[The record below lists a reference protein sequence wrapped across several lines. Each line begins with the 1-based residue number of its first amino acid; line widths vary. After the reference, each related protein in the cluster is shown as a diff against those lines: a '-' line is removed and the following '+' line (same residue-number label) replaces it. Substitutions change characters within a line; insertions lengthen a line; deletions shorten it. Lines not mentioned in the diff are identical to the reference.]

1 MALSDMARYNF
12 HMGVEYMDSFRD
24 DADTKDVVE
33 ALRVLSEFFTYNKLE
48 LGEGVDQFNDI
59 LASKAIDVAY
69 TALAYPACTEY
80 GLGLQDCI
88 EELRKELEYHL

>member
-1 MALSDMARYNF
+1 MALSDMARHNF

-69 TALAYPACTEY
+69 TACSGGCTEY
-80 GLGLQDCI
+80 GLDLQDCI
-88 EELRKELEYHL
+88 EELRKELAYHN